1 MSRQFNEYME
11 DHFDLYGTE
20 YKIIEPGNLTEL
32 MQALKVKSELETHI
46 SGLMHDEDSSGYEN
60 LLQKQMDYIHEY
72 VESLGEFDSSTLAN
86 NIVYLA
92 KKHGIR
98 VGELENMIGISAG
111 YLSRTIKKN
120 SKKKMSID
128 IVWKIAKL
136 FETDIKTLTESEMW
150 VAHTNTN
157 LLERF
162 LDRLYEDTQ
171 DNFFAWETEGGVM
184 TMLCDRY
191 KTMGLITE
199 EEDETTVYHPNHL
212 NPDIKWVLAADIVSL
227 ECFEKNKDLV
237 VIPYKSEKN
246 DSISG
251 YDFIFVWSD
260 DGKWCWEKVF
270 YTSDDPFGS
279 LWERAKKLYDHIES
293 SEFDAKLS
301 PKVHQLI
308 IEFMKGRR
316 PE

>member
-1 MSRQFNEYME
+1 MSRQFDEHME

-20 YKIIEPGNLTEL
+20 YKLIEPENINEL
-32 MQALKVKSELETHI
+32 MHALEVKSELETYV
-46 SGLMHDEDSSGYEN
+46 SGLMHDEDSSRYEN
-60 LLQKQMDYIHEY
+60 LLQEQINYIHEY
-72 VESLGEFDSSTLAN
+72 VESLGDFDSITLAN
-86 NIVYLA
+86 NIAYLG
-92 KKHGIR
+92 KKYGIR
-98 VGELENMIGISAG
+98 VGELEDTIGVSAG

-150 VAHTNTN
+150 IAQTNTD

-162 LDRLYEDTQ
+162 LARLYEDTR
-171 DNFFAWETEGGVM
+171 DNFFAWEIEGGVM
-184 TMLCDRY
+184 TMLHDRY

-199 EEDETTVYHPNHL
+199 EEDETAVYHPNHL

-227 ECFEKNKDLV
+227 ECFEKKKDLAI
-237 VIPYKSEKN
+237 IPYKSTEK
-246 DSISG
+246 DSILE
-251 YDFIFVWSD
+251 YDFIFVWED
-260 DGKWCWEKVF
+260 NGRWCWEKVF

-279 LWERAKKLYDHIES
+279 LWEGAKKLYDHIES

-301 PKVHQLI
+301 PKIHQLI
-308 IEFMKGRR
+308 IDYVKGRR